1 MGKKE
6 KENGSDQESRTEV
19 TIFSFLLIK
28 VMNDS

>member
-28 VMNDS
+28 VIE

>member
-19 TIFSFLLIK
+19 TIFFSLVK
-28 VMNDS
+28 VIE